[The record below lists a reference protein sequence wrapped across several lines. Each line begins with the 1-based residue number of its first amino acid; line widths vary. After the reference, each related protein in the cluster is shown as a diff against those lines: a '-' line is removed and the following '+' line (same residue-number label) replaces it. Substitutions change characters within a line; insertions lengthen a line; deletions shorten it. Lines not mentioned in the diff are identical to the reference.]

1 MKKIVTLGAIAVLSA
16 GFMFADEPA
25 ADVSITEFNGNAK
38 VTWGFDLDAGK
49 TGFENKTEANFK
61 VKLFNGGEKVTEGD
75 GIWAELKVKT
85 DGLKWE
91 GNIDKGEWK
100 DGKASL
106 ETAKLHINDFYV
118 DIKSGDAVLGEYK
131 FDGAIRSAD
140 ADQAKWIKNVGP
152 ADYKNGIQVGY
163 DTSDLAIKAD
173 LRSFSNNTPYTNS
186 YAVALEA
193 GLKDSNQWLKGLFA
207 NGGIAYNLSGEYYH
221 GKDLGKED
229 DLKDGKKQ
237 YEIVDGKDTL
247 QVKQKA
253 KSGDSPVERVWFGS
267 ESAKKFADALF
278 DEEFAPQE
286 AALKTAGLTDEQIA
300 KAKAKNGFT
309 FQNGHVF
316 GYALNAGYKLA
327 LDDKYFVKPTVAF
340 AGSSD
345 TSEFRYGDNKWGK
358 TSGNANDVAFGVILG
373 WGSVAD
379 DNAGVAFLDGD
390 PAKKVQPGVS
400 VVVDIPLA
408 ATATIS
414 GEKTYKSTTH
424 DKVLAYI
431 VPSFYTKG
439 DLVEGLSAG
448 VYSEIALLN
457 YKSNPDKKAEEDY
470 QSASYTK
477 KSGETYETWN
487 NAAFKDEKF
496 ALALAAGVKYDIK
509 SGDITVTPR
518 GGFRFA
524 NTAYVDNGINGK
536 NPLSEKKVFDG
547 MGTQKEVKKVDAN
560 GVKDK
565 KYGLKEA
572 AYLNIKA
579 GVDVTGLINNTT
591 FSLDYV
597 SANLLNKTDYTS
609 KEVSNRDYLGVNA
622 DGNGANPN
630 YNDGWKFYNVKLGTL
645 NVGCKISF

>member
-61 VKLFNGGEKVTEGD
+61 VKLFNGGEKVTEGE

-253 KSGDSPVERVWFGS
+253 KSGDSPVERQWFGS
-267 ESAKKFADALF
+267 ESAKKMLEERAAEATKDIK
-278 DEEFAPQE
+278 DEAQK
-286 AALKTAGLTDEQIA
+286 AAITKQITEQYS
-300 KAKAKNGFT
+300 

-316 GYALNAGYKLA
+316 GYAFNAGYKLA

-345 TSEFRYGDNKWGK
+345 NAEFRYGDNKWGK
-358 TSGNANDVAFGVILG
+358 ASGNSNDVAFGVILG

-414 GEKTYKSTTH
+414 EEKTAKATKH

-457 YKSNPDKKAEEDY
+457 YKSNPDIAADKDY
-470 QSASYTK
+470 QESSYTK
-477 KSGETYETWN
+477 KNGDDREIWG

-547 MGTQKEVKKVDAN
+547 MGTQKKVKKVDAN

-565 KYGLKEA
+565 KYGLNEA
-572 AYLNIKA
+572 AFLNIKA
-579 GVDVTGLINNTT
+579 GVDVAGLINNTT

-609 KEVSNRDYLGVNA
+609 KEVSNREYLGENA

-630 YNDGWKFYNVKLGTL
+630 YNDGWKWYNVKLGTL